1 MTVPCKFVTKVSED
15 DTAKHAS
22 VCTLCNRQIS
32 AYTEETL
39 TKKELSHRCTQSNPV
54 VRARVALNSPK
65 EKMY

>member
-1 MTVPCKFVTKVSED
+1 MTVPCKFVKKVSED

-22 VCTLCNRQIS
+22 VCTLCNRKIS

-39 TKKELSHRCTQSNPV
+39 TKKELTHRCTQSNPV
-54 VRARVALNSPK
+54 LRAQAALNFRK